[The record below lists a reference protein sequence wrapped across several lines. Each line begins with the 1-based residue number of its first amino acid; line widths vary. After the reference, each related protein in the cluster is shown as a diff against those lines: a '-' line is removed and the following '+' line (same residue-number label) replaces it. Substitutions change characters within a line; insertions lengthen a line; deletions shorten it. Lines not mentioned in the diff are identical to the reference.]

1 MAFVERNQVVETLPT
16 KAPAQSFAC
25 RVRLRRSHRRPQKEF
40 LRTTGAESINHNE
53 IVSATDRAGQHLLK
67 QEEAGLSQFQGIS
80 RCSLWGLAVLIATAF
95 PASAQDNPQST
106 GPQSRGEDKR
116 ILWIFTNHR
125 TTDDAAELPPLTAGG
140 KLGIAWDD
148 ATDRA
153 IFAQTFLISGLG
165 QLTNSN
171 PSFGQ
176 GLQGYAKR
184 FGTTYGD
191 FAIENMTT
199 EGIFPALLHQDPRY
213 FRHRE
218 GTARSRLAYAMSR
231 LFITRSDSGKSQFN
245 FSEIGGAA
253 TSIAIS
259 NAYYLD
265 GRTVGNNLGRYAVQL
280 GFDAASNVLKEFWP
294 DLKRKLPRR
303 IVPR

>member
-1 MAFVERNQVVETLPT
+1 VHQFGTAVGNRHRGEKTKVARFPSVIRLSLCRLAMLMA
-16 KAPAQSFAC
+16 AAC
-25 RVRLRRSHRRPQKEF
+25 
-40 LRTTGAESINHNE
+40 
-53 IVSATDRAGQHLLK
+53 
-67 QEEAGLSQFQGIS
+67 
-80 RCSLWGLAVLIATAF
+80 VL
-95 PASAQDNPQST
+95 SAQESPKA
-106 GPQSRGEDKR
+106 GEEDKR

-125 TTDDAAELPPLTAGG
+125 TTDDAADLTPLTPKG
-140 KLGIAWDD
+140 KFAIAWGD

-153 IFAQTFLISGLG
+153 IFVQTAFISGLG
-165 QLTNSN
+165 QATDAN

-176 GLQGYAKR
+176 GLAGYAKR

-191 FAIENMTT
+191 FAIENLTT

-213 FRHRE
+213 FRRRE
-218 GTARSRLAYAMSR
+218 GTARSRLGYAMSR
-231 LFITRSDSGKSQFN
+231 LFITRTDSGGNQFN

-253 TSIAIS
+253 ASLAIS
-259 NAYYLD
+259 NAYYPD

-303 IVPR
+303 LVGR